1 MYLMTKKP
9 YKQLGMNNKQL
20 NSRLEESDG
29 NIKLWG
35 FDAHPVVTPVSVVL
49 IAIFIAFTLLFQEQA
64 ETIFNNVKDGITNTT
79 DWFFILVANI
89 YLGVIVF
96 LGFGKFGNIRL
107 GGADAKPEFSTFAWF
122 AMLFSAGMGIG
133 LLFYSVA
140 EPIYHFQS
148 PSPFWPNLEPETVAA
163 AKAAMGVTFFHWGLH
178 PWGIY
183 ALVGLSLA
191 FATFNQGLPLSMRSV
206 FYPLLG
212 KRIYGWPGN
221 LIDILALL
229 ATLFGLATSL
239 GFGAQQINSGLNFLF
254 GLPNATWLQVL
265 LIAIITSFA
274 TLSVV
279 SGLDRGVR
287 FLSEINIYIAACL
300 MGFLFLVG
308 PTLFFFSSFVDN
320 VGYYIS
326 ILPAMSFWV
335 EIFEE
340 TDWQDNWTI
349 VYWSWWIAWSP
360 FVGIFIARVSKGR
373 TVREFVMGVLFIPS
387 LLCFFWMTVFGGSA
401 LKLTLDGVGNIPEA
415 VQENVATALF
425 VMLQELPFSLL
436 SAFVGI
442 VLVITFFVTSSDS
455 GSLVVDSLASGGKLD
470 SPVIQRVFW
479 AIAEGVVAAVLLL
492 GGGVTALQTAVIAT
506 GLPFA
511 IVLLV
516 MCFSLYRSLAGELT
530 MLEAAKLE
538 AKEIS
543 HRDTEVR

>member
-1 MYLMTKKP
+1 
-9 YKQLGMNNKQL
+9 MNNKQL

-254 GLPNATWLQVL
+254 RLPNATWLQVI

-415 VQENVATALF
+415 VQENLATALF
-425 VMLQELPFSLL
+425 VMLQELPFFQL

-516 MCFSLYRSLAGELT
+516 MCFSLYRSLAGELA

>member
-1 MYLMTKKP
+1 MTKKP
-9 YKQLGMNNKQL
+9 YKQLRMNNKQL

-29 NIKLWG
+29 NIKRWG

-64 ETIFNNVKDGITNTT
+64 EIIFNNVKDGIANTT
-79 DWFFILVANI
+79 DWFLILVANI
-89 YLGVIVF
+89 YLGVIIF
-96 LGFGKFGNIRL
+96 LGFGKFGKIRL

-133 LLFYSVA
+133 LVFYSVA

-254 GLPNATWLQVL
+254 GLPDAIWLQVI

-300 MGFLFLVG
+300 MGFLLLVG

-340 TDWQDNWTI
+340 SNWQDNWTI

-425 VMLQELPFSLL
+425 VMLQELPFFQL

-455 GSLVVDSLASGGKLD
+455 GSLVVDNLASGGKLD

-516 MCFSLYRSLAGELT
+516 MCFSLYRSLAGELA

-543 HRDTEVR
+543 HRDTEVG